1 MLLNEAIQEFDRY
14 MAVEKNLSDQT
25 RKAYMSDLRQYQ
37 AFIERNGASGG
48 GIDRIPQGGDSGERL
63 DGISVEGAPG
73 EVNDGI
79 PVDQTLIRSFL
90 ASLYRAKLR
99 KVTISRKMAALR
111 SFYRY
116 LLREGKI
123 RFNPAE
129 LLQTPR
135 CEKYIPAVLSVDE
148 MLSLLGVN
156 FPETAEGLRD
166 RAMLE
171 LFYSAGI
178 RLSELTGLN
187 IADCDF
193 AGGLIKVRGKGR
205 KERIVPVGTPAFEAV
220 GAYLKR
226 RGELARKRPQTGIQ
240 EPLFLSSRGMR
251 MNPRGV
257 ARVVERVVCAS
268 GIGRKISPHVLRHTF
283 ATHLLDAGADLR
295 SIQEML
301 GHQSLSTTQ
310 KYTTVSVNR
319 LMEVYDRAHPRAGG
333 GNT

>member
-1 MLLNEAIQEFDRY
+1 MMRLSDAIQEFDRH
-14 MAVEKNLSDQT
+14 MAVEKNLSGQT
-25 RKAYMSDLRQYQ
+25 RKGYMSDLRQYRD
-37 AFIERNGASGG
+37 FIEK
-48 GIDRIPQGGDSGERL
+48 
-63 DGISVEGAPG
+63 EGSTK
-73 EVNDGI
+73 ETIEGI
-79 PVDQTLIRSFL
+79 PVDQMLIRSFL
-90 ASLYRAKLR
+90 ASLYRLKLR

-116 LLREGKI
+116 LLREGKV

-135 CEKYIPAVLSVDE
+135 CETYVPAVLSVDE
-148 MLSLLGVN
+148 ILSLLGVG
-156 FPETAEGLRD
+156 FSETAEGFRD
-166 RAMLE
+166 RAMVE

-193 AGGLIKVRGKGR
+193 TGGLIKVRGKGR
-205 KERIVPVGTPAFEAV
+205 KERIVPVGSPALDAV

-226 RGELARKRPQTGIQ
+226 RGELARKRPQSELE
-240 EPLFLSSRGMR
+240 EPLFLSTRGMR
-251 MNPRGV
+251 INPRGV
-257 ARVVERVVCAS
+257 ARVVERLVLRS
-268 GIGRKISPHVLRHTF
+268 GIGRKISPHALRHTF

-301 GHQSLSTTQ
+301 GHKSLSTTQ
-310 KYTTVSVNR
+310 KYTTVSVSR
-319 LMEVYDRAHPRAGG
+319 LMEIYDRAHPRAGG